1 MRKYLLTSALLIVF
15 FSGYCQEKKLLEN
28 YTFRID
34 RFKALDFNIGAGGQQ
49 QNDYDFRNSTAG
61 AVNAGFYVRFFSIKS
76 TNRLLQT
83 ISPGLGLSGGS
94 TKGNNNFENSKLK
107 SLNILPS
114 FFMNNK
120 WYSKNGFVEVGTSFS
135 DAFSTS
141 RTNQSGASVQNRFYN
156 SNYLNGNVTL
166 GVGKGRLENITD
178 MQNAL
183 WLHNILF
190 KDNNLNRKLRE
201 EEIIGLARVITASN
215 NRRILDGRRR
225 IQFVLKNI
233 DGYLQSKDVITKTD
247 INYFSNLNDAVF
259 FANNAA
265 RQSGTETYIR
275 VIPSLVNFSV
285 KDENRVLPSTKNTQS
300 EAAAEVVLKI
310 GLQKYKPLSLTRQI
324 DFGIAAKANYG
335 EYYSRNNYYTN
346 ASLDYGFNYNN
357 EWKKLGLDYFFSY
370 SMYPNTR
377 TIIDIKLQGENG
389 YQSVNGLNKL
399 YHTAVLAANAN
410 YFISY
415 NTLLNVN
422 LGTNYNQN
430 NLDLR
435 SSNPYNPS
443 NLNSHNLAMFFSV
456 GLNIAL

>member
-1 MRKYLLTSALLIVF
+1 MRKYLLTTTLLIAF

-49 QNDYDFRNSTAG
+49 QNDYDFRNNTAG
-61 AVNAGFYVRFFSIKS
+61 AVSAGFNMRFFSIKS

-135 DAFSTS
+135 DAFLSS
-141 RTNQSGASVQNRFYN
+141 RTNQSGAPVQNRFYN

-183 WLHNILF
+183 WLHNILLR
-190 KDNNLNRKLRE
+190 DNNLNRKLTE
-201 EEIIGLARVITASN
+201 EEIIGLARAITASN

-247 INYFSNLNDAVF
+247 INYFSNLNDVVF

-265 RQSGTETYIR
+265 RQAGTEKYIR
-275 VIPSLVNFSV
+275 VIPSLVNYSS
-285 KDENRVLPSTKNTQS
+285 KDENRVLPTTKNS
-300 EAAAEVVLKI
+300 SNEDGAEVVLKI
-310 GLQKYKPLSLTRQI
+310 GLQKFKPLSLKQQI
-324 DFGIAAKANYG
+324 DYGIAAKATYG
-335 EYYSRNNYYTN
+335 KYNSRNDYYTN
-346 ASLDYGFNYNN
+346 SSLDYGFNSND
-357 EWKKLGLDYFFSY
+357 EWKKIGLDYFLSY

-377 TIIDIKLQGENG
+377 TVVDIKLQGENG

-415 NTLLNVN
+415 NTLLNVS
-422 LGTNYNQN
+422 LGANYNQN
-430 NLDLR
+430 NFDLR
-435 SSNPYNPS
+435 STNRYNPS
-443 NLNSHNLAMFFSV
+443 NLNSHNLTMFFNV
-456 GLNIAL
+456 GLNVAL